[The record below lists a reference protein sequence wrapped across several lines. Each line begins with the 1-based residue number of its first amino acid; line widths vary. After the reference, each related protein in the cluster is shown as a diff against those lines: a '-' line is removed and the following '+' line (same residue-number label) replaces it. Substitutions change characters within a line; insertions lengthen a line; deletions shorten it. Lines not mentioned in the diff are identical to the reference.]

1 MHEHYL
7 EDLKT
12 NTYYNDLLGRLE
24 KRYPNSPYTKQYK
37 AELTSDEFIVNDKN
51 DSNFNWN
58 YLLYTVLV
66 LSLIGNIWF
75 LLNRKKLQNQTLI
88 EAKDQLT
95 KQEQNI
101 LSLLLEEKSNKEI
114 ADALFVSLST
124 VKTHVNNIY
133 KKLNVSSRDEIKS
146 LFNS

>member
-1 MHEHYL
+1 
-7 EDLKT
+7 
-12 NTYYNDLLGRLE
+12 
-24 KRYPNSPYTKQYK
+24 
-37 AELTSDEFIVNDKN
+37 
-51 DSNFNWN
+51 
-58 YLLYTVLV
+58 LLYTVLV